1 MSNQTDLL
9 DIKTKVTPQGV
20 LRIDRD
26 TVKDSLRTT
35 DLLNPDNSAI
45 LATIVEMII
54 KHNSKVVY
62 GTSEPPATNTYE
74 EGTIY
79 FQI

>member
-26 TVKDSLRTT
+26 TVKDSLRTS

-54 KHNSKVVY
+54 KYNSKVVY